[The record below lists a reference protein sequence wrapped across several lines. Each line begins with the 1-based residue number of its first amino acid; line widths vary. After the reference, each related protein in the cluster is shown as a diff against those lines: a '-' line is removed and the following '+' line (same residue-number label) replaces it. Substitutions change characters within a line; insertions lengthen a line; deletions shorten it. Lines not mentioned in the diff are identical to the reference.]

1 MKLKVYQ
8 QGGGLIY
15 TPFIPGA
22 QGTAASS
29 SGKSSGED
37 DGKLDPLDKELI
49 ALMKDQNLL
58 PSDIQ
63 AIYNQLIAFQQRTQ
77 HITALGGSAG
87 YRSVMPGM
95 LQIMQMVSVAKA
107 NKDQWDKSVTEM
119 RKHDA
124 GAEVAMDDYG
134 RMWVRNIDNGELTK
148 VAPSEFDHKK
158 YIPISNSQLLSYRQ
172 RSNDMAFSDGIFGE
186 TGMDVVGMKDVRE
199 ELDNMIDKLGSVKN
213 GNLQVQKFSD
223 IAQDIQGM
231 GVYKVSE
238 KYSKGD
244 LNDFSGL
251 LYSRLSNEA
260 KHLVDANAALGGYDK
275 YQYILSIIHSQTDYE
290 KDPQYQASLTK
301 AVGLGGEGGSGTDG
315 EGPMVKKTYVENV
328 ITGSNYEWP
337 TTNRFALIGKHS
349 DIWASTQDTGAIQAG
364 MDGGKSIGDT
374 SVFDLKKLELFAQGA
389 NQQDVIF
396 GDTKVNESQQAAIMY
411 DGSSLYRVELPA
423 TESNGDIVPDWSV
436 IDKIDLLKNKIDPA
450 MGTENI
456 NRILK
461 SYDPNLYWDE
471 NTKTIRTIKT
481 HVFLTF
487 TGIVGSDFTS
497 GIDFKNSDF
506 FEEITGREADIWH
519 KRYDKVMKDSFAGQ
533 GFLGKLTKTHLY
545 RANVFVP
552 VTNAL
557 AGSDEFA
564 FKQNRL
570 HNMQTQAARE
580 KDVELEKLK
589 NSGGPRTTFD

>member
-22 QGTAASS
+22 QGTATSGSGRS
-29 SGKSSGED
+29 SGGD
-37 DGKLDPLDKELI
+37 DSAIDPLDKELI

-63 AIYNQLIAFQQRTQ
+63 AIYNQLIAFQRKAQ
-77 HITALGGSAG
+77 HLTALGGSAG
-87 YRSVMPGM
+87 YRAVMPGM
-95 LQIMQMVSVAKA
+95 LQIMQMVSIAKA
-107 NKDQWDKSVTEM
+107 NKDQWNESVTEM

-124 GAEVAMDDYG
+124 GSEVALDGYG
-134 RMWVRNIDNGELTK
+134 KMWVMDQDGKLNK
-148 VAPSEFDHKK
+148 VAPKDFDSEK
-158 YIPISNSQLLSYRQ
+158 YMPISNSQLLSYRQ
-172 RSNDMAFSDGIFGE
+172 RNEDLAFSDKLFGE
-186 TGMDVVGMKDVRE
+186 TGLDVVGMKDIRE
-199 ELDNMIDKLGSVKN
+199 ELDSMIDKLGSVKT

-231 GVYKVSE
+231 GIYKVSE

-244 LNDFSGL
+244 LDDFSGL
-251 LYSRLSNEA
+251 LYSRLSSAA
-260 KHLVDANAALGGYDK
+260 KHLVDANAALSGYDK
-275 YQYILSIIHSQTDYE
+275 HQYILNIIRSQTDYE
-290 KDPQYQASLTK
+290 QDPQYQASLTK
-301 AVGLGGEGGSGTDG
+301 AAGLGGAGGSGTDG

-349 DIWASTQDTGAIQAG
+349 DIWASTQDTGAIQSG

-389 NQQDVIF
+389 NQQDVTF

-423 TESNGDIVPDWSV
+423 TENNGDIVPDWSV
-436 IDKIDLLKNKIDPA
+436 IDKIDLLKDKINSA

-471 NTKTIRTIKT
+471 NTKTIRTTKT

-557 AGSDEFA
+557 AGADEFA